1 MFKDPELE
9 ESWQAEEYD
18 KFFLS
23 DDEEEEEL
31 SAYALVDDLDVI
43 GQLQITNDL
52 LGQVNSLLFV
62 FMIFGLMRFIMRLLS
77 DNIFNHL

>member
-52 LGQVNSLLFV
+52 LGQINSLLFV